1 MIRIGLA
8 GPQDGD
14 AVAGLY
20 AEAGYGAGVQ
30 PDDTVIVATIEAML
44 VGVVRLC
51 PEEGVVVLRGMQV
64 RAEYQRQG
72 IGARMLAACLPH
84 LIGMEAFC
92 LPYSHLERFY
102 AAAGFVRAQDASLPA
117 FLAQRLGA
125 YRARGQDVIAMRGQA
140 VDVGWTGPREAASPS
155 ARSNT
160 R

>member
-20 AEAGYGAGVQ
+20 AEAGYGAGLQ
-30 PDDTVIVATIEAML
+30 PDDTVIVARSEALL

-51 PEEGVVVLRGMQV
+51 PEEGVMVLRGMQV

-84 LIGMEAFC
+84 LAEVETFC
-92 LPYSHLERFY
+92 LPYAHLEGFY
-102 AAAGFVRAQDASLPA
+102 AAAGFARAENAALPDI
-117 FLAQRLGA
+117 LAQRLAA
-125 YRARGQDVIAMRGQA
+125 YRIRGQDVIAMRRLPG
-140 VDVGWTGPREAASPS
+140 
-155 ARSNT
+155 
-160 R
+160 